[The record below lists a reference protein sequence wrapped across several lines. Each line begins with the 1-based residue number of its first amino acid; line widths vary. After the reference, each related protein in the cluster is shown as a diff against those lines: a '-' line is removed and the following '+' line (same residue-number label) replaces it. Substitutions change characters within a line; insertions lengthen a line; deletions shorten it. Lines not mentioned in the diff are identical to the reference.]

1 MKKIIQHFR
10 RMPQA
15 AQALFLLL
23 SAVLLAL
30 IIEIGVFQF
39 SFFTQNSENYPET
52 ELDLSS
58 LDGWNGDV
66 LMEKFEDPL
75 WDELYKPCLACGTC
89 TFV

>member
-52 ELDLSS
+52 ELDLS
-58 LDGWNGDV
+58 
-66 LMEKFEDPL
+66 
-75 WDELYKPCLACGTC
+75 
-89 TFV
+89 